1 MDTVGHIVKIG
12 AAAGSS
18 VVAMGAVAPS
28 SNEELLKTVIATVV
42 SVVVHL
48 IFNLFSKRKKES

>member
-1 MDTVGHIVKIG
+1 MDTLSHVVKIG

-18 VVAMGAVAPS
+18 VVAMGTVAPS
-28 SNEELLKTVIATVV
+28 SNDELLKTVIATVV

-48 IFNLFSKRKKES
+48 IFNLFSKRKKDA